1 MSALT
6 ELIEEKPWVA
16 EYLYFDPD
24 LNENEVVY
32 EDNLNR
38 FKTFIEAMEN
48 TRDDAKNLLT
58 RYDLPDYKEIIE
70 LIAVFKV
77 MTYYGTATVEEQE
90 LFFDMLS
97 AHIKN
102 ELEKGKTLD
111 DVFED
116 RDAIALSRLY
126 QVTDKKWAKKYMTWV
141 LYELGAIDKEKGPDV
156 FGANASAFQ
165 TYDFLKNAS
174 DGKWRPQMEFE

>member
-48 TRDDAKNLLT
+48 TRDDAKYLLT

-77 MTYYGTATVEEQE
+77 MTHYGTATVEEQE

>member
-1 MSALT
+1 MTTLT

-24 LNENEVVY
+24 LKVDDVVY
-32 EDNLNR
+32 ETNLNR
-38 FKTFIEAMEN
+38 FTTFVEAMEN
-48 TRDDAKNLLT
+48 TRDDAKYLLG

-77 MTYYGTATVEEQE
+77 MTHYGTATVEEQE

-97 AHIKN
+97 AHIKG
-102 ELEKGKTLD
+102 EMAKGKTLD
-111 DVFED
+111 DIFED

-126 QVTDKKWAKKYMTWV
+126 QVTDKKWSQKYMTWV
-141 LYELGAIDKEKGPDV
+141 LFELGAISRKKGPDV
-156 FGANASAFQ
+156 FGANDSAFQ

-174 DGKWRPQMEFE
+174 